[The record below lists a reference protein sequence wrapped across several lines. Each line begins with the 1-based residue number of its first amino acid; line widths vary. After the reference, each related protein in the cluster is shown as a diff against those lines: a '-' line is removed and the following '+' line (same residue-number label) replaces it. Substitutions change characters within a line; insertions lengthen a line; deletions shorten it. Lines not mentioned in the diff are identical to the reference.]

1 MSIQSVSGG
10 CYQPLTAQ
18 QVQTVHEAGLKL
30 LEEVGVGYES
40 GLSQAADVLVQA
52 GAKLDSE
59 NRKVTLPREL
69 VEQSVA
75 KAPSQVVL
83 YSRNGEYD
91 LDLGQ
96 HAVHLGTGGA
106 AVRILDLKTGKARS
120 TTLSDLYNLGRLV
133 DELENISFFLRPCIP
148 TDIPDTAYDV
158 NVFYTCFRSTGKHVM
173 AGVNDAKELHKV
185 LDLAAHLAGSVQAVQ
200 ERPFFSIITS
210 FIISPLKLSTQPV
223 KIMLECVKNN
233 IPVALSGAPMAG
245 STSPLT
251 MAGTLAQCHAEQMA
265 GITLCQL
272 MNPGAPILY
281 GGIPG
286 RADLKSMNYCG
297 GAVECGMMNAA
308 IHQLA
313 HHIQVPNYNSSGLS
327 DSKVPDAQA
336 GWEKGMTTLLA
347 AMGGSNYIHHAA
359 GMLESMLGV
368 AYEQFVLD
376 DEIIGMT
383 RRVLQ
388 GITVDPEHLAQE
400 VIKEVGI
407 GGEFITA
414 DHTFEHMY
422 DEYFKGNGVT
432 DRSDRTTWDQ
442 AGGLDAW
449 MRARKIVHSVLSQ
462 PEKSYIPHD
471 VDTRIR
477 EKYSI
482 LL

>member
-1 MSIQSVSGG
+1 MGMQSVSGG
-10 CYQPLTAQ
+10 CYQPLSPEQ
-18 QVQTVHEAGLKL
+18 IQTVHEAGLSL
-30 LEEVGVGYES
+30 LEDVGVGYES
-40 GLSQAADVLVQA
+40 GLSEAMEIMGQA
-52 GAKLDSE
+52 GARLDKE
-59 NRKVTLPREL
+59 NRKVYLPREL

-75 KAPSQVVL
+75 QAPNQVIL
-83 YSRNGEYD
+83 YSRDGHND
-91 LDLGQ
+91 LDLTD

-106 AVRILDLKTGKARS
+106 AIRILDLETGQARS
-120 TTLSDLYNLGRLV
+120 TTLHDLYHLGRLV
-133 DELENISFFLRPCIP
+133 DELQNISFFLRPCIP
-148 TDIPDTAYDV
+148 TDIPDTAYDI
-158 NVFYTCFRSTGKHVM
+158 NVFYTCFKSTAKHVM
-173 AGVNDAKELHKV
+173 AGVNNEQELHRV
-185 LDLAAHLAGSVQAVQ
+185 LDLAVELAGSVQAVQ

-210 FIISPLKLSTQPV
+210 FIISPLKLSTLPV
-223 KIMLECVKNN
+223 KIMLECVRSG

-265 GITLCQL
+265 RITLCQL
-272 MNPGAPILY
+272 INPGAPLLY
-281 GGIPG
+281 GGIPS
-286 RADLKSMNYCG
+286 RADLKTMNYCG

-347 AMGGSNYIHHAA
+347 AMGGSNYVHHAA
-359 GMLESMLGV
+359 GMLESMLGL

-388 GITVDPEHLAQE
+388 GITVDAEHLALE
-400 VIKEVGI
+400 VIKKAGT

-422 DEYFKGNGVT
+422 DEYYPGNGIT
-432 DRSDRTTWDQ
+432 SRSGRPAWER

-449 MRARKIVHSVLSQ
+449 MRARQMVQTILSK
-462 PEKSYIPHD
+462 PEKSYIPED

-477 EKYSI
+477 QKYSI

>member
-1 MSIQSVSGG
+1 MGIHSVSGG
-10 CYQPLTAQ
+10 CYQPLSAE
-18 QVQTVHEAGLKL
+18 QVHTVHEASLRL
-30 LEEVGVGYES
+30 LEEVGVGFEP
-40 GLSQAADVLVQA
+40 GLDQAVDVLVQA
-52 GAKLDSE
+52 GATVDKE
-59 NRKVTLPREL
+59 KRKVYLPRKV
-69 VEQSVA
+69 VEENVA
-75 KAPSQVVL
+75 KAPSRVVL
-83 YSRNGEYD
+83 SSRNGEYD
-91 LDLGQ
+91 LDLSE

-106 AVRILDLKTGKARS
+106 AVRILDRETGQARS

-133 DELENISFFLRPCIP
+133 DQLENISFFLRPCIP

-158 NVFYTCFRSTGKHVM
+158 NVFYTCFKATAKHVM
-173 AGVNDAKELHKV
+173 AGVNNEQELHKV
-185 LDLAAHLAGSVQAVQ
+185 LDLAALLAGGLQEVQKK
-200 ERPFFSIITS
+200 PFFSIITS

-223 KIMLECVKNN
+223 RIMLECVKNN

-265 GITLCQL
+265 GIALCQL
-272 MNPGAPILY
+272 TNPGAPVLY

-327 DSKVPDAQA
+327 DSKLPDAQA

-347 AMGGSNYIHHAA
+347 AMGGSNYVHHAA
-359 GMLESMLGV
+359 GMLESMLGL

-376 DEIIGMT
+376 DEIIGMA

-388 GITVDPEHLAQE
+388 GICVDPEHLASE
-400 VIKEVGI
+400 VIKEVDV

-422 DEYFKGNGVT
+422 DEYYMGNGIT
-432 DRSDRTTWDQ
+432 DRSDRATWAQ

-449 MRARKIVHSVLSQ
+449 KRAGKMVDSILDRA
-462 PEKSYIPHD
+462 EKSYIPED
-471 VDTRIR
+471 VDAAIR